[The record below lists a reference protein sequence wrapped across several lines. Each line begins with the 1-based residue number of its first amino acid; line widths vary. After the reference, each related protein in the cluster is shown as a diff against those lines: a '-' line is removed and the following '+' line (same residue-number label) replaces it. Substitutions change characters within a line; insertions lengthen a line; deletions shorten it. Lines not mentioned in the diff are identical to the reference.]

1 MDQMDREQ
9 DLGRAADLVI
19 DLDPAYR
26 DRLLLVDEMEETAQ
40 AIRAR
45 AVGFDDVADEQVQ
58 RLESALEALRADLG
72 RRGGAAMESPG
83 R

>member
-72 RRGGAAMESPG
+72 RRCGAAMESPG